1 MYILKNYAGFI
12 LCVGIAVYPNL
23 TVANSKFSSGTWLD
37 SQILNNPEVIEAQEL
52 LNASTHKVNSASQA
66 IYNPNFESS
75 YEREGNFNNYS
86 FGLSQTIDMGDKRSI
101 NQRIAQ
107 MHYFSNQQ
115 RLKNIIETKKSQALS
130 ALINWNAAK
139 QSSYIALEQ
148 EKQLETLLSIVDEKK
163 RAGILGQLDVELIYL
178 SLSQTLS
185 NIADYQ
191 LKLKN
196 AEVQVQELL
205 PDWTP
210 KKVTLPKEGIG
221 ISNYQ
226 VNPAWIDSHP
236 LVEVAKTQWRIKQK
250 QAQLTSAESKIDPT
264 IGINA
269 GKNAKENTI
278 GITFSMP
285 LNIRNNYSEDIKAA
299 YTETNAAEASYQSI
313 NRKQTF
319 KVKANFES
327 VITNKKYFERWQ
339 SLMAG
344 RGRNSAKLLKNSWDA
359 GDISTSDYLLALNQR
374 AEGLYS
380 GIQLET
386 LFKLSEIDFL
396 LSIGQ
401 LSKLKI

>member
-1 MYILKNYAGFI
+1 MYILKNYAGLI
-12 LCVGIAVYPNL
+12 LCLGIAAYPNL
-23 TVANSKFSSGTWLD
+23 TVANSKSSSGTWLD
-37 SQILNNPEVIEAQEL
+37 SQIINNPEVIEAQEL

-75 YEREGNFNNYS
+75 YEREGDDNNYS

-101 NQRIAQ
+101 NQSIAQ
-107 MHYFSNQQ
+107 MHHFANQQ
-115 RLKNIIETKKSQALS
+115 QLKSIIETKKSQALS
-130 ALINWNAAK
+130 ALIKWNAAK
-139 QSSYIALEQ
+139 KSSFIALEQ

-163 RAGILGQLDVELIYL
+163 SAGILGQLDVEFIYL

-196 AEVQVQELL
+196 AEIQVQELL

-210 KKVTLPKEGIG
+210 EKVTLPKEGIG
-221 ISNYQ
+221 VSNYR
-226 VNPAWIDSHP
+226 VNPEWIDSHP
-236 LVEVAKTQWRIKQK
+236 IIEVAKTQWKIKQK
-250 QAQLTSAESKIDPT
+250 QALLTSAESKIDPT

-269 GKNAKENTI
+269 GQNAKENTI

-285 LNIRNNYSEDIKAA
+285 LNIRNNYSEDIKAS
-299 YTETNAAEASYQSI
+299 YTESNAAEASYQSVH
-313 NRKQTF
+313 RKQTF
-319 KVKANFES
+319 RVKANYES
-327 VITNKKYFERWQ
+327 VTTNKKYFERWQ
-339 SLMAG
+339 SLMSG

-374 AEGLYS
+374 ADGLYS